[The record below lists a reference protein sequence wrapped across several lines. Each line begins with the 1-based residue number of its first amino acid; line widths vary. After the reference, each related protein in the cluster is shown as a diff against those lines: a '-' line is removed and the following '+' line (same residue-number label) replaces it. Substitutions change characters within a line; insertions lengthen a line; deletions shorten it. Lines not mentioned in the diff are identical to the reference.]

1 MVTDVH
7 ILVHNVTFVNSLSQ
21 KYCLKEN
28 ELDKQDGVKG
38 SKLIIYTASPF
49 LPLISS
55 IAIQDIPLFEDLLR
69 SISGAK
75 QCYLMINSPGGN
87 ADVAEK
93 MIRMCRQ
100 RFQTFNIIVPDY
112 AKSAATMI
120 ALGSDKIM
128 MGYLAELGP
137 IDPQLRTL

>member
-1 MVTDVH
+1 
-7 ILVHNVTFVNSLSQ
+7 
-21 KYCLKEN
+21 
-28 ELDKQDGVKG
+28 
-38 SKLIIYTASPF
+38 
-49 LPLISS
+49 
-55 IAIQDIPLFEDLLR
+55 
-69 SISGAK
+69 
-75 QCYLMINSPGGN
+75 MINSPGGN